1 MKNEKEE
8 EEEEEEEDTW
18 REEVLGSTGKEKKD
32 NTACVRKQGDGG

>member
-8 EEEEEEEDTW
+8 GEDTW